1 VIREFEFLQQIQ
13 VSILSEVGLFK
24 WSRGL
29 GAHKIPQRRARQP
42 YGLHGGEPAKTG
54 RNLWIKQ
61 LREGDGDVPGQGRDS
76 REEELQEP
84 DRQKPRVI
92 NIGGKATV
100 LMGKGDRLVIETP
113 GGGGWGA
120 PKPVES
126 KA

>member
-1 VIREFEFLQQIQ
+1 MKGQ
-13 VSILSEVGLFK
+13 VLIKL
-24 WSRGL
+24 
-29 GAHKIPQRRARQP
+29 QRRSRQP
-42 YGLHGGEPAKTG
+42 YGLHGGQPAKTG

-61 LREGDGDVPGQGRDS
+61 LREGDGDAVGQGRDA
-76 REEELQEP
+76 REEKLQEP
-84 DRQKPRVI
+84 DRQKPRAI

-113 GGGGWGA
+113 GGGGWGT